1 MYWIYSFLYGLAL
14 LISLPYWLI
23 GMARAGK
30 YRAGLMGRCGAIA
43 QRLELPRAGERSI
56 WIHGVAVGEVLALGG
71 LVDGRKTGFPQKRLF
86 VSTTTLTGQTSGR
99 RRL

>member
-30 YRAGLMGRCGAIA
+30 YRAGLMERFGAIA
-43 QRLELPRAGERSI
+43 QRLELPYTLIEPLHEAP
-56 WIHGVAVGEVLALGG
+56 LGRG
-71 LVDGRKTGFPQKRLF
+71 SYTPPVVTVNR
-86 VSTTTLTGQTSGR
+86 
-99 RRL
+99 